1 VRRSR
6 GGRRQLGHAGA
17 RPAQLYRA
25 RGAWLAWRA
34 RHGRRGRG
42 GDRRKPCL
50 PWTPEELGT
59 WARMGFRGPMAG
71 AGRLDRIGRALGLP
85 RELERLRV
93 KEQQRPS
100 ARVKGAKMNFRMLGH
115 EEELG
120 CL

>member
-1 VRRSR
+1 MDTR
-6 GGRRQLGHAGA
+6 GIGDLGPDGL
-17 RPAQLYRA
+17 QRA
-25 RGAWLAWRA
+25 NGQ
-34 RHGRRGRG
+34 G
-42 GDRRKPCL
+42 
-50 PWTPEELGT
+50 
-59 WARMGFRGPMAG
+59 
-71 AGRLDRIGRALGLP
+71 GRLDRVGGRALGLL